1 MASLR
6 REECSDP
13 ILGGDSLEDSILKRF
28 LLLLLA
34 AKFVFLKMRMA
45 LFVSVSDVTDLKQP
59 IIDCRHI

>member
-1 MASLR
+1 MASLG

-13 ILGGDSLEDSILKRF
+13 ILGGDSLADSILKRS

-34 AKFVFLKMRMA
+34 AEFVFLKMRMA
-45 LFVSVSDVTDLKQP
+45 LFVPVSDVTDLKQP